1 MVLAVF
7 DEVGAL
13 TDALVLAAGFVFT
26 ADTFPTGVFA
36 ADVFKAPF
44 EDAGFDTAD
53 FEPAAFVFADLEPV
67 WGDAEDLPDLPDI
80 ALITPCA
87 EVTFKYTIFSLLNQ
101 ALL

>member
-1 MVLAVF
+1 MSAGFDAVLGCAGFVGLTSLEALAVF

-13 TDALVLAAGFVFT
+13 TEALVLAVDFVFT

-44 EDAGFDTAD
+44 EDAGFDTAG

-67 WGDAEDLPDLPDI
+67 
-80 ALITPCA
+80 
-87 EVTFKYTIFSLLNQ
+87 
-101 ALL
+101 